1 MAKKQFEIKI
11 TGTASLIE
19 IESALRRI
27 VNTIEYARSQDIN
40 RIKGIEIDDTTLT
53 IEIKKI

>member
-11 TGTASLIE
+11 IGTASLIE

-27 VNTIEYARSQDIN
+27 VNAIEYARSQDIN